1 MLQDMFI
8 TQNELKRPN
17 EDVKDNVMLLTFVLN
32 ILFCFGHA
40 HTLGL
45 SLMCQVDHLDSHFM
59 LQDMFIT
66 QNELKRPNED
76 V

>member
-1 MLQDMFI
+1 
-8 TQNELKRPN
+8 
-17 EDVKDNVMLLTFVLN
+17 MLLTFVLN
-32 ILFCFGHA
+32 PFCFCHA